1 MTEVLHTPS
10 KERVVT
16 TNAWAFL
23 HWLRM
28 VQQVQVTD
36 WGELQRWS
44 ASDPNAFAATIA
56 RFAGLSASPLR
67 LARHEGPHEG
77 LVLRPRQAARFVL
90 TRQECLAPTPHL
102 RPDIATFLARDWPAQ
117 ALIRPVAEL
126 LLHTDVRPN
135 DRLLVSGNPWPWIAA
150 LLEGTTVIVA
160 SSSDL
165 LDTAEAERATILVAS
180 AGILANTAFPRPGRR
195 NQLGELRSIIATGG
209 PLSPEGRRR
218 VYTWVKADVMLL
230 ARSGDTFWGN
240 PLEPVLAQPIG
251 TPTFLTPPAATPARR

>member
-1 MTEVLHTPS
+1 MIEVLHTPS
-10 KERVVT
+10 KERAVT
-16 TNAWAFL
+16 TNAWAFM

-36 WGELQRWS
+36 WGALQRWS
-44 ASDPNAFAATIA
+44 ASDPTAFAANIA
-56 RFAGLSASPLR
+56 EYAGLAVSPLR
-67 LARHEGPHEG
+67 LARHAGPQEG
-77 LVLRPRQAARFVL
+77 LVVRQRQAARFVL

-126 LLHTDVRPN
+126 LLHTDVRPD
-135 DRLLVSGNPWPWIAA
+135 DRLLVSGNPWPWIAS
-150 LLEGTTVIVA
+150 LLERTTVIVA

-165 LDTAEAERATILVAS
+165 LGTAEAERATILVGS

-195 NQLGELRSIIATGG
+195 HQLGDLRTIIATGG

-218 VYTWVKADVMLL
+218 IYTWVKADVMLL
-230 ARSGDTFWGN
+230 ARSGDTLWGN
-240 PLEPVLAQPIG
+240 PLEPVLARPIG
-251 TPTFLTPPAATPARR
+251 TPAFFTPPAATPARG